1 MFVSLDEAVRG
12 VQDVVRVVL
21 VDLTTGERAVVAEG
35 YLAGAR
41 AVVRVPRVEGV
52 LERGTLKA
60 EAEGNCTFLM
70 NVGAARRAARPRT
83 TTRGGRASGAGQA
96 QGRMTGLALAPF
108 FVDKGT
114 AVVGV
119 EVAGALLPVYGRAVG
134 GDLGDTL
141 GGAVGAAAQLR
152 LLVDAATAVLVALN
166 DRELLA
172 LGVRHGGINEHSV
185 LCSPPPQQQQ
195 QTETRPPLF
204 TLGDYGAAT
213 FGQPPGAAAHDLAD
227 LGRMLKR
234 CVPLPHPPDDD
245 DAPITSILSE
255 FADKLEAGDYSSAMQ
270 ALGGCHIIQKAVEYN
285 DAMRRIRTR
294 KTTASH
300 AAQPRQTP
308 AAPPQQP
315 GQPPSRP
322 ATARAAALS
331 RAATARAAP
340 SSRAAT
346 ALAAPSRPATAR
358 AAPSRPAT
366 ARAAPSSRAATAL
379 AAPSSRAATAR
390 AAPSSRAATAP
401 SSRPATA
408 LAAPSRAATS
418 RAAPSSRPPTAL
430 AAPSRAATSRVAP
443 SHAATALAAPSRAAT
458 SRAAPGR
465 PPATARAAPSRPPAT
480 ARAAAGA
487 SPSLLFD
494 TGVIGGTRSVR
505 GPLGVV
511 EMPNSFFCPASGVL
525 MALPVITPSGR
536 TYEYSSLGCDAA
548 HASAASAA
556 CRDVRVNAALM
567 HAINAFRYESPC
579 EPEAWAA
586 RVPSVF
592 LCPRTRRVMRW
603 PMAIL
608 GGGPAPR
615 PGEAAVTVEHAAL
628 RGASEARRAVPNLA
642 LKAAIDV
649 FAECRT
655 RARRAAAAAAA
666 AAGRGR
672 APPTRAPP
680 TVARAVAAAAAVC
693 SCDPGQPESEEPL
706 LDPILQEVAD
716 DAVIT
721 AYGQTYSARGL
732 DGWLRTGST
741 SDPIVRRPLD
751 ARLPPRPN
759 EAVRRAV
766 AWHQTQR
773 CDPRAATWQLCP
785 ISGETMRDPVVLADG
800 SSCELRA
807 LQARRPDVVLGTAW
821 LAMRDKPPADSVV
834 FRNYALANAIREYC
848 GEPAAPAA
856 RSGRAAQSVAPK

>member
-346 ALAAPSRPATAR
+346 ALAAPS
-358 AAPSRPAT
+358 
-366 ARAAPSSRAATAL
+366 
-379 AAPSSRAATAR
+379 SRAATAR

-401 SSRPATA
+401 SSRP
-408 LAAPSRAATS
+408 
-418 RAAPSSRPPTAL
+418 
-430 AAPSRAATSRVAP
+430 
-443 SHAATALAAPSRAAT
+443 ATALAAPSRAAT

-579 EPEAWAA
+579 EPAAWAA